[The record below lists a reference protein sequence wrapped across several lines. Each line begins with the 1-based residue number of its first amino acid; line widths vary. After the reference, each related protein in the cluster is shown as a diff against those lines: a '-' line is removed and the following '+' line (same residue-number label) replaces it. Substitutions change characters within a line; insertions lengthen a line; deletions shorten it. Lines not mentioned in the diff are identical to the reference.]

1 MKSGVWRVE
10 FNKNSTITEII
21 KKWCS
26 ENDIEINSQQLEQFE
41 KYAAML
47 KDWNEKMNL
56 TAITDD
62 EGIAVKH
69 FIDSIALLRYHE
81 IKGRVI
87 DIGTGAGFPGVPLKI
102 MRPEIDLTLLDS
114 LNKRLVFLGEV
125 CREINIKAEL
135 VHSRA
140 EEGSRKVEYR
150 ECFDLAV
157 SRAVANLPALCEYCL
172 PYVKTGGAF
181 ISFKGPDGE
190 KEIEAAEKAFNI
202 LGGKVEN
209 SDTLILPDGSSRTL
223 IYISKIKPTPDKYPR
238 RGQKINKR
246 VAGVRARCSLYLRF
260 ALSH

>member
-238 RGQKINKR
+238 RGQKINKNPI
-246 VAGVRARCSLYLRF
+246 
-260 ALSH
+260 